1 MCALRARAARF
12 HSVLLVSYALVT
24 CFERK
29 ADDVA
34 YRIGID
40 AGSKTIKVIVLDA
53 EGEPVFSL
61 YRRHR
66 SDIVHTL
73 SELLHDL
80 IWRLGDLEATVAITG
95 SAGMQLAE
103 EVEAPFIQEV
113 VATTHVVKALFPEAD
128 AVIEL
133 GGEDAKVIYLTGG
146 LEQRM
151 NATCAGGTGGFIDTI
166 AFMLGVSSSDMSK
179 LANGARQIY
188 PIASR
193 CAVFAQTDVRPLLNA
208 GASKADIAASALDA
222 VVRQTLG
229 GLSCGRPI
237 RGTVVFL
244 GGPLQHMPYL
254 VHRFRRAL
262 GLNARTGIKPRYA
275 HMFTARGVA
284 LLSERECEEPRPI
297 SELAE
302 RIANI
307 HALED
312 DLEHLPPLFESAED
326 AEAFRARHAA
336 LTFPRKRLF
345 DVTGNLYVGIDA
357 GSTTVKLAVLDED
370 RNLVHTAYEPTRGDM
385 LKTLRDM
392 LLELYASMPRPYNR
406 HEEPYVRI
414 THVTATGYGEELLR
428 AAIGVDSGVVET
440 AAHLRAAQH
449 ICPDVSF
456 VLDIGGQDMKALWV
470 RDGQV
475 SDAVLNEACSSG
487 CGSFIEGTSYSL
499 RSDPWRFAEGA
510 LRAKNPVDLGTKCTV
525 FMTSRVRHA
534 QKVGASIDDI
544 AAGVAYSVVKN
555 ALYRIIG
562 VDRIAAMG
570 DAVVVQGGTFKS
582 DAVLRAFELACG
594 KEVKRYEQAHL
605 MGAIGA
611 ALIAAERAQAAP
623 QAASTLLGR
632 DELADLAVK
641 RRALTCTGCANAC
654 MLSVV
659 EFGAQRAFV
668 TGNRC
673 ERGTDELARQG
684 LAQHVARTCDEKAPK
699 PPDVIAIEQQLLR
712 SFSDLEQGGARGSV
726 RIGIM
731 NTLETY
737 AHTPFWHALL
747 SALGFSVAVPSTG
760 CEQTAES
767 AAWESV
773 PSESVCY
780 AAKISHARYFNLKAK
795 GACAVLMPRFERS
808 SHCPVSCSYASALAD
823 NLSSDMPPL
832 VTPLLAS
839 GKPKR
844 IAADDASRAALL
856 RALSPLA
863 DQAQAPLCASELDR
877 AIAAGLQ
884 AQHAFQDSMRRAGQ
898 HALQWLQE
906 DHTRHAILVAGRPY
920 HHDAALL
927 HGINEQLQRLGFAVL
942 SVTGISDELHA
953 LRRVM
958 RETRTPDADER
969 AWRPAKRL
977 VAAARWTAENE
988 QVDLVCLQSFGCG
1001 FDAVSVEQAHEV
1013 LDCASRPYTMLK
1025 VDDISD
1031 MAHIRIRLRTLAE
1044 AIESRKRA
1052 KATNANRVRA
1062 LDGSADTNRMRALN
1076 RNADAK
1082 TAGVNGG
1089 EADGSA
1095 GAEIAGAGSNPKN
1108 ASPSK
1113 TASRSNMGARAALNN
1128 ATATDS
1134 DAHGSSSTSASANA
1148 SPSGACAA
1156 LLDRGL
1162 CAADLDVARR
1172 DVIKDMCFTASAM
1185 AARAIALVRGNPHIE
1200 TVRLPR
1206 ICKNSLVDAVPLA
1219 VERATGK
1226 TPKFVWEDVWPEE
1239 AIAPCAS
1246 PVCAELATSQTPVT
1260 QATPQAPTTPG
1271 APERPRI
1278 GILGN
1283 ALLCFDPYMND
1294 HLTNLLEHLGCEPV
1308 LPDPALL
1315 ATEDVRY
1322 LPQLE
1327 AFKRAGVRDV
1337 IYLLSFGCLKGHVSA
1352 RGALHELRERFNTM
1366 NITVIDFDPEASA
1379 LNRENRVRL
1388 AVEAARERSA

>member
-1 MCALRARAARF
+1 MCALRAQAACF
-12 HSVLLVSYALVT
+12 YSVLLVSYALVI

-66 SDIVHTL
+66 SDIVRTL

-284 LLSERECEEPRPI
+284 LLSERECGEPRPI

-312 DLEHLPPLFESAED
+312 DLEHLPPLFENVED
-326 AEAFRARHAA
+326 VEAFRARHAA

-414 THVTATGYGEELLR
+414 AHVTATGYGEELLR

-611 ALIAAERAQAAP
+611 ALIAAERAQAAS

-684 LAQHVARTCDEKAPK
+684 LAQHVARTCNEKAPK
-699 PPDVIAIEQQLLR
+699 PPDVIAVEQQLLR

-795 GACAVLMPRFERS
+795 GACAVLMPRLERS

-832 VTPLLAS
+832 VSPLLAS
-839 GKPKR
+839 GKPER

-884 AQHAFQDSMRRAGQ
+884 AQYAFQDSMRRAGQ

-942 SVTGISDELHA
+942 SVAGISDELRA

-1025 VDDISD
+1025 VDGISD
-1031 MAHIRIRLRTLAE
+1031 VAHIRIRLRTLAE

-1052 KATNANRVRA
+1052 KATDA
-1062 LDGSADTNRMRALN
+1062 NRMRTS
-1076 RNADAK
+1076 D
-1082 TAGVNGG
+1082 GNGSG
-1089 EADGSA
+1089 TG
-1095 GAEIAGAGSNPKN
+1095 
-1108 ASPSK
+1108 
-1113 TASRSNMGARAALNN
+1113 
-1128 ATATDS
+1128 
-1134 DAHGSSSTSASANA
+1134 ASANV
-1148 SPSGACAA
+1148 SLSGACAT

-1185 AARAIALVRGNPHIE
+1185 AARAIALVRDNPHIE
-1200 TVRLPR
+1200 TVHLPR
-1206 ICKNSLVDAVPLA
+1206 ICKNCLVDAVPLA

-1226 TPKFVWEDVWPEE
+1226 TPAFVWEDVWPDERELEHKRKPETLGIGASQTPAASGAPDVPSASQASTAPEE

-1246 PVCAELATSQTPVT
+1246 PVCAELATSQAPTT
-1260 QATPQAPTTPG
+1260 QATPQVPALPGAPQAPTTPG
-1271 APERPRI
+1271 VPERPRI

-1294 HLTNLLEHLGCEPV
+1294 HLTDLLEHLGCEPV

-1388 AVEAARERSA
+1388 AVEAAREHAAKTTPEHARAAKPA